1 MCSLITSKLL
11 DLTACSLYQASTHGT
26 VFGEGSLL
34 SWHLPFDMELKFSET
49 KQVKSPNPKWWLLL
63 NSVLNTSSLVNVT
76 GLGCAGPVWDDWVEP
91 VWFLPPELCC
101 LCRIFVPA
109 WQAPTVINSLDHS
122 ACSLKQTKKW
132 WGRVRVQGGKW
143 GEREREREGD
153 RQTHTVIC
161 WHRQTR
167 GQQLP
172 VMGFKQT
179 HSPVWMAI
187 YDWSNSKVDV
197 QLCSVRCGIP
207 WEREGKKRDS
217 VHTVNFNYPLIQ
229 AAFGQ
234 LIPRLPFLYGHRRT
248 GVWCSQ
254 AAVSQ

>member
-11 DLTACSLYQASTHGT
+11 DLTVCSLYQASTHGT

-63 NSVLNTSSLVNVT
+63 NSVLNASSFVNVT

-132 WGRVRVQGGKW
+132 WGRVWVQGESGVREK
-143 GEREREREGD
+143 ERGRVTGRHIQWYVDTD
-153 RQTHTVIC
+153 RQEGNSSQLWDSNKHIPLYGWQYTTEAIARLMYSSALWGVEFPGKGKE
-161 WHRQTR
+161 RR
-167 GQQLP
+167 GMMSTLWTLI
-172 VMGFKQT
+172 T
-179 HSPVWMAI
+179 HSF
-187 YDWSNSKVDV
+187 K
-197 QLCSVRCGIP
+197 LHL
-207 WEREGKKRDS
+207 DS
-217 VHTVNFNYPLIQ
+217 
-229 AAFGQ
+229 
-234 LIPRLPFLYGHRRT
+234 
-248 GVWCSQ
+248 
-254 AAVSQ
+254 